1 MMKRHALIIALASS
15 GLFGCATTSEQGT
28 LAELQQVQADVKD
41 VYLEDSLERAAQSYR
56 RYLEETSESAR
67 TPEAMRRLAD
77 LQIEQAYG
85 VLGSGEIVEMAAPEA
100 ANAAASIVAPKT
112 PSPRTAPT
120 ESELE
125 FEQRATQREE
135 LLAADVEPDIDFF
148 GEQGE
153 PVPAGPRE
161 AIKTYQKI
169 LQTYPNY
176 ERNDKVLYQMSRA
189 YDEIGQP
196 DEAME
201 VMDQL
206 VVRYPYSKYVDEV
219 QFRRGEYFFIRK
231 KFLNAED
238 AYGSIIKMGST
249 SSYYELALYKLGWSL
264 YKQEFYEEALHNYVA
279 LLDYRNSIGY
289 DFDQNF
295 EENDEHRIADTF
307 RVISLSFS
315 NLGGPEVVDEYFA
328 ASGHRTY
335 ADKIYGNLGEFYFD
349 KLLSK
354 FTVKQDSRC
363 WWLSR
368 KESSPRLTLL
378 TRNTGSILTFR
389 ILRMSLPS

>member
-1 MMKRHALIIALASS
+1 MMRRHALIIALASS
-15 GLFGCATTSEQGT
+15 GLVACATTSEQGT

-85 VLGSGEIVEMAAPEA
+85 VLGSGEIVEMAAPETGS
-100 ANAAASIVAPKT
+100 AAASIVAAKT
-112 PSPRTAPT
+112 PASHPEQA

-125 FEQRATQREE
+125 FERRATQREE
-135 LLAADVEPDIDFF
+135 LLAADVEPDTDLF

-169 LQTYPNY
+169 LETYPNY

-206 VVRYPYSKYVDEV
+206 VARYPYSKYVDEV

-231 KFLNAED
+231 KYLDAED

-249 SSYYELALYKLGWSL
+249 SSRWGSW
-264 YKQEFYEEALHNYVA
+264 
-279 LLDYRNSIGY
+279 
-289 DFDQNF
+289 
-295 EENDEHRIADTF
+295 IA
-307 RVISLSFS
+307 ISSCL
-315 NLGGPEVVDEYFA
+315 
-328 ASGHRTY
+328 
-335 ADKIYGNLGEFYFD
+335 
-349 KLLSK
+349 
-354 FTVKQDSRC
+354 
-363 WWLSR
+363 
-368 KESSPRLTLL
+368 
-378 TRNTGSILTFR
+378 
-389 ILRMSLPS
+389 